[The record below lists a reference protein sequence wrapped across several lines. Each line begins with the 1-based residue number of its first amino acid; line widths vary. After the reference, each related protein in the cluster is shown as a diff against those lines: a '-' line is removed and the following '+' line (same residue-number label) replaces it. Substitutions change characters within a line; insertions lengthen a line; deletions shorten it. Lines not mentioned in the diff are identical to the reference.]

1 MWTYGFIYTHIQI
14 QVYKFMHTFV
24 YFVPSTERVPKATST
39 AGVKILLSDYYS
51 PLKEM
56 LLGERA
62 DSRIRAGKEQE

>member
-1 MWTYGFIYTHIQI
+1 
-14 QVYKFMHTFV
+14 MHTFV